1 MAARKQT
8 AVNTVASLEQQLAQL
23 KTQLSKARAAQA
35 ADAVKALAGLA
46 KDAAK
51 APAAKK

>member
-23 KTQLSKARAAQA
+23 KAQLSKARAAQA
-35 ADAVKALAGLA
+35 ADAGNGLWA
-46 KDAAK
+46 RGSIGVYIF
-51 APAAKK
+51 